1 MNIRYFDE
9 VDQLGPLLH
18 LKVAGFD
25 RNQKPSGVEVREG
38 GTLAWGVAS
47 VLEPGE
53 PPPDLIYDRGDWGTE
68 PMIRVL
74 GTDPMSVVEKVLAI
88 NQALELKNR
97 GEGEVERKK
106 WKVKREKGRGQKREE
121 G

>member
-1 MNIRYFDE
+1 MRRWKDWE
-9 VDQLGPLLH
+9 PLLH

-25 RNQKPSGVEVREG
+25 RGQEPPEVKTREG

-53 PPPDLIYDRGDWGTE
+53 PPPDLIYDRGDWGKE

-74 GTDPMSVVEKVLAI
+74 GTDPMNVVEKVLAL
-88 NQALELKNR
+88 NQALGLVLRN
-97 GEGEVERKK
+97 
-106 WKVKREKGRGQKREE
+106 KGQEAETQTTDQESGSNE
-121 G
+121 